1 MNEGIKTQISAFV
14 DGELP
19 EAEAQL
25 LLRRL
30 SQDVELRQQAAE
42 YFAIGRAL
50 RGQSSIAAAGDLRG
64 RISAAIDDRLI
75 EEEFHDIEP
84 TGRRYA
90 RPLTGF
96 AIAATVAVA
105 AIFGLQQLG
114 TTLET
119 GIDTAAPAVAEGP
132 AEDSYTVPDME
143 YFQRHDQYSS
153 ESGYNNFETRRV
165 SAELQEDGF
174 LQTDLKEIDPPKDP
188 DAEDAET
195 LDAEDRQAP

>member
-1 MNEGIKTQISAFV
+1 MNEGIKMQISAFV

-50 RGQSSIAAAGDLRG
+50 RGQQSIAAAGDLRG
-64 RISAAIDDRLI
+64 RISAAIDDRSI
-75 EEEFHDIEP
+75 EEEFDDIEP
-84 TGRRYA
+84 PGRRYA

-96 AIAATVAVA
+96 AIAATVAIA
-105 AIFGLQQLG
+105 AIFGLQQLSM
-114 TTLET
+114 TPAA
-119 GIDTAAPAVAEGP
+119 GINSSTPAIVEGP
-132 AEDSYTVPDME
+132 AEESYTVPDME
-143 YFQRHDQYSS
+143 YFQRHDQFSS

-165 SAELQEDGF
+165 SAELREDGS
-174 LQTDLKEIDPPKDP
+174 LEIDLEEIEPPVDP
-188 DAEDAET
+188 GEKTE
-195 LDAEDRQAP
+195 AEDRQAP

>member
-1 MNEGIKTQISAFV
+1 MNDGINMQISAFV

-30 SQDVELRQQAAE
+30 SQDAELRQQAAE

-50 RGQSSIAAAGDLRG
+50 RGQGSIASGGDLRG
-64 RISAAIDDRLI
+64 RIAAAIDDRIL
-75 EEEFHDIEP
+75 EEEFDDIEP
-84 TGRRYA
+84 VGRRFV

-105 AIFGLQQLG
+105 AILGLQQFG
-114 TTLET
+114 TAPGTNL
-119 GIDTAAPAVAEGP
+119 DSAAPAVAEGP
-132 AEDSYTVPDME
+132 AEESYTVPDME

-153 ESGYNNFETRRV
+153 EFGSNNFEFRRV
-165 SAELQEDGF
+165 GTEIPGDGTLEAEFEEIQPPQE
-174 LQTDLKEIDPPKDP
+174 P
-188 DAEDAET
+188 DTEEV
-195 LDAEDRQAP
+195 E

>member
-1 MNEGIKTQISAFV
+1 MIRKLGLLLAATALCFLG
-14 DGELP
+14 GELF
-19 EAEAQL
+19 
-25 LLRRL
+25 LRSL
-30 SQDVELRQQAAE
+30 SSTKLGFHYSKKEGFFYKAIEFKIDQQANS
-42 YFAIGRAL
+42 L
-50 RGQSSIAAAGDLRG
+50 
-64 RISAAIDDRLI
+64 
-75 EEEFHDIEP
+75 EFHDIEP

-96 AIAATVAVA
+96 AIAATVAIA

-188 DAEDAET
+188 DAEDAES